1 MKETNTMGDKAVLLT
16 GGAGYIGSH
25 VALDLAREGYE
36 VIILDDLSRGFAQAV
51 SDCELVQGDAG
62 DKGLVSAL
70 LDKHRIGS
78 VLHFAGSTIVP
89 ESVAEPLMYYENNT
103 VKSRN
108 LLEACADCGIR
119 HFVFS
124 STAAVYGIP
133 DSGRVTLATPTEPVN
148 PYGMS
153 KLMTEIMLKDLSVVA
168 PLSYASLRYFN
179 VAGADP
185 DGRIGQSTAGCT
197 LLIKVA
203 CEAALGKRERLHIY
217 GTDYP
222 TPDGTGVRDYIH
234 VSDLA
239 AAHVLTLKY
248 LEAGGASVTLNC
260 GYGHGYS
267 VREVVQA
274 VERVHGGPIPVT
286 ETGRRPG
293 DPPHLVADGSSAR
306 ETLGW
311 QPRYDD
317 LEFIVRTSY
326 EWERNPRY

>member
-1 MKETNTMGDKAVLLT
+1 MGDKTVLLT

-25 VALDLAREGYE
+25 VALDLVREGYE
-36 VIILDDLSRGFAQAV
+36 VIILDDLSRGFAAAV
-51 SDCELVQGDAG
+51 MGCELVRADVG
-62 DKGLVSAL
+62 DKDLLGAL
-70 LDKHRIGS
+70 LDNHRVS
-78 VLHFAGSTIVP
+78 AVFHFAGSTIVP
-89 ESVAEPLMYYENNT
+89 ESVENPLMYYENNT

-108 LLEACADCGIR
+108 LMEACVEYGVR
-119 HFVFS
+119 HFIFS

-133 DSGRVTLATPTEPVN
+133 ESGLVSLDSPTEPVN

-153 KLMTEIMLKDLSVVA
+153 KLMTEVMLRDLSRVA
-168 PLSYASLRYFN
+168 PLSYAVLRYFN

-185 DGRIGQSTAGCT
+185 DGRIGQSTPDCT
-197 LLIKVA
+197 LLIKLA
-203 CEAALGKRERLHIY
+203 CETALGKRDQLYIY

-239 AAHVLTLKY
+239 AAHTQALRY
-248 LEAGGASVTLNC
+248 LETGADSITLNC

-267 VREVVQA
+267 VREVVRA
-274 VERVHGGPIPVT
+274 VEQVHGRPLPVV

-293 DPPHLVADGSSAR
+293 DPPQLVADGSSTRQA
-306 ETLGW
+306 LGW

-326 EWERNPRY
+326 NWEKNPRY

>member
-1 MKETNTMGDKAVLLT
+1 MLT

-25 VALDLAREGYE
+25 VALDLLKEGYE
-36 VIILDDLSRGFAQAV
+36 AIILDDLSRGFAEAV
-51 SDCELVQGDAG
+51 TDCELVRGDAG
-62 DKGLVSAL
+62 DKELVCAL
-70 LDKHRIGS
+70 LEKHRIGA
-78 VLHFAGSTIVP
+78 VLHLAGSTIVP
-89 ESVAEPLMYYENNT
+89 ESVEKPLLYYENNT

-108 LLEACADCGIR
+108 LMDACAECGVR
-119 HFVFS
+119 HFIFS

-133 DSGRVTLATPTEPVN
+133 GSGLVTLESPAEPVN
-148 PYGMS
+148 PYGRS
-153 KLMTEIMLKDLSVVA
+153 KLMTEVMLKDLSGVA
-168 PLSYASLRYFN
+168 PLSYAVLRYFN

-185 DGRIGQSTAGCT
+185 DGRIGQSTPAST
-197 LLIKVA
+197 LLVKVA
-203 CEAALGKRERLHIY
+203 CETALGKRKQLYIH

-239 AAHVLTLKY
+239 AAHILALRH
-248 LEAGGASVTLNC
+248 LETGGASITLNC

-274 VERVHGGPIPVT
+274 VEQVHGRPVPVV

-293 DPPHLVADGSSAR
+293 DPPQLVADGSSTR
-306 ETLGW
+306 EALGW

-317 LEFIVRTSY
+317 LEFIVRTGY
-326 EWERNPRY
+326 DWEKNPRY

>member
-1 MKETNTMGDKAVLLT
+1 MGDKAVLLT

-25 VALDLAREGYE
+25 VALDLVKEGYE
-36 VIILDDLSRGFAQAV
+36 IIILDDLSRGFAEAV
-51 SDCELVQGDAG
+51 TDCELVRGDVG
-62 DKGLVSAL
+62 NKGLVRAL
-70 LDKHRIGS
+70 LDKHDIGA
-78 VLHFAGSTIVP
+78 VMHLAGSTTVP
-89 ESVAEPLMYYENNT
+89 ESVEKPLLYYENNT

-108 LLEACADCGIR
+108 LMEACAECGVR
-119 HFVFS
+119 HFIFS

-133 DSGRVTLATPTEPVN
+133 ESGLVTLESPTDPVN
-148 PYGMS
+148 PYGRS
-153 KLMTEIMLKDLSVVA
+153 KLMTEVMLEDLSGVA
-168 PLSYASLRYFN
+168 PLSYAALRYFN

-185 DGRIGQSTAGCT
+185 DGRIGQSTPAST

-203 CEAALGKRERLHIY
+203 CETALGKHKQLNIY

-222 TPDGTGVRDYIH
+222 TADGTGVRDYIH

-239 AAHVLTLKY
+239 AAHTLALRH
-248 LEAGGASVTLNC
+248 LETGGNSITLNC

-267 VREVVQA
+267 VREVVRA
-274 VERVHGGPIPVT
+274 VEQVHGRPIPVV

-293 DPPHLVADGSSAR
+293 DPPQLVADGSSTRAA
-306 ETLGW
+306 LGW

-326 EWERNPRY
+326 DWEKNPHY

>member
-1 MKETNTMGDKAVLLT
+1 MGDKAVLLT

-25 VALDLAREGYE
+25 VALDLVKEGYE
-36 VIILDDLSRGFAQAV
+36 VIILDDLSRGFAEAV
-51 SDCELVQGDAG
+51 TDCELVRGDVG

-70 LDKHRIGS
+70 LDKHDIGA
-78 VLHFAGSTIVP
+78 VLHLAGSTIVP
-89 ESVAEPLMYYENNT
+89 ESVEKPLLYYENNT

-108 LLEACADCGIR
+108 LMEACAECGVR
-119 HFVFS
+119 HFIFS

-133 DSGRVTLATPTEPVN
+133 ESGLVTLESPTDPVN
-148 PYGMS
+148 PYGRS
-153 KLMTEIMLKDLSVVA
+153 KLMTEVMLKDLSGVA
-168 PLSYASLRYFN
+168 PLSYAVLRYFN

-185 DGRIGQSTAGCT
+185 DGRTGQLTPAST

-203 CEAALGKRERLHIY
+203 CETALGKRKQLYIH

-234 VSDLA
+234 VSDLS
-239 AAHVLTLKY
+239 AAHTLALRY
-248 LEAGGASVTLNC
+248 LETGGDSITLNC

-267 VREVVQA
+267 VREVVRA
-274 VERVHGGPIPVT
+274 VEQVHSRPIPVV

-293 DPPHLVADGSSAR
+293 DPPQLVADGSSTRAA
-306 ETLGW
+306 LGW

-326 EWERNPRY
+326 NWEKNPRY

>member
-1 MKETNTMGDKAVLLT
+1 MLLT

-25 VALDLAREGYE
+25 VALDLVREGYE
-36 VIILDDLSRGFAQAV
+36 VIILDDLSRGFAAAV
-51 SDCELVQGDAG
+51 MGCELVRADVG
-62 DKGLVSAL
+62 DKDLLGAL
-70 LDKHRIGS
+70 LDNHRVS
-78 VLHFAGSTIVP
+78 AVFHFAGSTIVP
-89 ESVAEPLMYYENNT
+89 ESVENPLMYYENNT

-108 LLEACADCGIR
+108 LMEACVEYGVR
-119 HFVFS
+119 HFIFS

-133 DSGRVTLATPTEPVN
+133 ESGLVSLDSPTEPVN

-153 KLMTEIMLKDLSVVA
+153 KLMTEVMLRDLSRVA
-168 PLSYASLRYFN
+168 PLSYAVLRYFN

-185 DGRIGQSTAGCT
+185 DGRIGQSTPDCT
-197 LLIKVA
+197 LLIKLA
-203 CEAALGKRERLHIY
+203 CETALGKRDQLYIY

-239 AAHVLTLKY
+239 AAHTQALRY
-248 LEAGGASVTLNC
+248 LETGADSITLNC

-267 VREVVQA
+267 VREVVRA
-274 VERVHGGPIPVT
+274 VEQVHGRPIPVV

-293 DPPHLVADGSSAR
+293 DPPQLVADGSSTRQA
-306 ETLGW
+306 LGW

-326 EWERNPRY
+326 NWEKNPRY